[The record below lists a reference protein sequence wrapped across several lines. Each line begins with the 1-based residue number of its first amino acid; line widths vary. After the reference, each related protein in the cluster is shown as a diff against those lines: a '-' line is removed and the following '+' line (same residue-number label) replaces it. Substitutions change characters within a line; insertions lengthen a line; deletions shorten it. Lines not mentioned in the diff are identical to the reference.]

1 MRNTPLVN
9 TIKFSYKQELKK
21 WSKSLH
27 EETCTQINSVPIAVK
42 AHDRD
47 PEGKAN
53 LAELWVVVQYIPHYG
68 SSYIAEQ
75 RVLMR

>member
-1 MRNTPLVN
+1 M
-9 TIKFSYKQELKK
+9 
-21 WSKSLH
+21 LH
-27 EETCTQINSVPIAVK
+27 EETCTQINSYPIAVK

-68 SSYIAEQ
+68 SIYIAEQ